1 MKRKNEQLHLCP
13 ANQLFIIIYSFSLYL
28 PIVPTTSARMSSTIA
43 GWPQVTKH
51 IEPCASSISSL
62 MMVFIFGLPSRKCTW
77 DNWAMIASLTEFGSY
92 LEVISLFVTTIV
104 ALSSNEAFSYKLVVA
119 VVAPS
124 KFFCAVTFTRNNSR
138 TQLIDICI
146 GVWFGYKH
154 CDFDV
159 MEFFNSFNSSY
170 NQ

>member
-1 MKRKNEQLHLCP
+1 
-13 ANQLFIIIYSFSLYL
+13 
-28 PIVPTTSARMSSTIA
+28 MSSTIA

-51 IEPCASSISSL
+51 IDPCASSISSL
-62 MMVFIFGLPSRKCTW
+62 IMVFIFGLPSRKYTW

-124 KFFCAVTFTRNNSR
+124 KFSVLLHLPEITLELNSLMYVLESGLVTNTVTSTLWN
-138 TQLIDICI
+138 
-146 GVWFGYKH
+146 
-154 CDFDV
+154 
-159 MEFFNSFNSSY
+159 FFNSFNSSY